1 MDHACP
7 VSSFGNLTAHQRLSP
22 PQGLLI
28 GPAHNSGHSVVSAAR
43 LSSGVKMA
51 ALGPVGKVSTPSRS
65 RVVLPEHQSVAQL
78 PASLG
83 LELTRYPSTVFP
95 GAGRS
100 SKEWSAGSVSCFRTE
115 GSCQGSGCQPTLSA
129 FVAPGLSL
137 VAIGQSWTS
146 GRPEGGKLWNFSEY
160 QLSPGISS

>member
-65 RVVLPEHQSVAQL
+65 RVVLREHQSVAQL

-100 SKEWSAGSVSCFRTE
+100 SKEWSAGSVSCFRTA
-115 GSCQGSGCQPTLSA
+115 G
-129 FVAPGLSL
+129 
-137 VAIGQSWTS
+137 
-146 GRPEGGKLWNFSEY
+146 
-160 QLSPGISS
+160 QLSGQRLPTHTQRLRRPGTVAGGYRPVVDVGPPRRWQTLEFF